1 MSTPFYP
8 GCYRPPFEPF
18 HFAHNL
24 PPDTRERLKAM
35 FAHGSDSEKT
45 EALVVQTIDQAPDT
59 LGVRI
64 VADRFYFYRRR
75 AQQAANWVADC

>member
-1 MSTPFYP
+1 
-8 GCYRPPFEPF
+8 
-18 HFAHNL
+18 
-24 PPDTRERLKAM
+24 M

-75 AQQAANWVADC
+75 SQQAANWVADC